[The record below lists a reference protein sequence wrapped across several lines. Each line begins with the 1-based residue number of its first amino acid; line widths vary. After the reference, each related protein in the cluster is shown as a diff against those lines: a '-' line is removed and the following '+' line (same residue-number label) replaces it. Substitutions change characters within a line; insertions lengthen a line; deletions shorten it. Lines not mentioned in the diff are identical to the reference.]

1 MNTDVFEPTNCTC
14 YVTLSTCLDK
24 YSSCGG
30 LILPFSLLPDLDFPR
45 GIGGPGGYGPPGA
58 PPAPV
63 QHMVPPGAIGG
74 GGGAGMLP
82 GPPGGPPGPGGPPQ
96 LPPGGNPYSGG
107 GGGEGGPPGAGP
119 PGEGP
124 PGGPPVG
131 PGGPGAALQPQFEC
145 PARPNFGTVG
155 KRIDLR
161 ANHFQI
167 KMPKDYIHH
176 YDVTIQ
182 VRITASVAF
191 VTAISVFVVSL
202 RNFYLFP
209 SIFCR
214 HSTSN

>member
-1 MNTDVFEPTNCTC
+1 MVVAHTTLTVVFKRLAYLYLFLT
-14 YVTLSTCLDK
+14 
-24 YSSCGG
+24 
-30 LILPFSLLPDLDFPR
+30 DLDFPH

-63 QHMVPPGAIGG
+63 GHMVPPGAIGG
-74 GGGAGMLP
+74 GGGGGAVGGGGGMPP
-82 GPPGGPPGPGGPPQ
+82 GPPGGPPGPPQ
-96 LPPGGNPYSGG
+96 LPPGAPGGPGGDPYAGAGAGG
-107 GGGEGGPPGAGP
+107 AGGGPPG
-119 PGEGP
+119 
-124 PGGPPVG
+124 G

-182 VRITASVAF
+182 VQRRRETYCMDEWSNRWSCCF
-191 VTAISVFVVSL
+191 LRCNYESL
-202 RNFYLFP
+202 
-209 SIFCR
+209 
-214 HSTSN
+214 